1 MRRLLIV
8 LFCFLA
14 IACNNDGEEPQ
25 PVAPAPGGGGGGG
38 NGGGGGSSG
47 DPFTYVPT
55 ESLKDIASYPVG
67 MIVSASK
74 LGGTSSSNLTFKE
87 ILEDDYN
94 SITAENDM
102 KMANIFRG
110 PGNYDFSD
118 GDAIVAYAKANGM
131 RVHGHT
137 LVWHSS
143 IPGWLNSFS
152 GTDEEFTQ
160 LIEDYVKAT
169 VAHFAE
175 EKMMVNGEEVS
186 VVAGWDVVNEVFEG
200 NDLRNTLFLQRM
212 GYDYVS
218 KLYTWAREAD
228 PDVKLFYNDYNVA
241 SNESKRNAIITMVRD
256 FQTDGVPI
264 DGIGFQ
270 MHINHDWPPRADIAE
285 AVQEATATG
294 LLIHFSELDIRV
306 NYNDDISELTEERAA
321 SQEAKYK
328 EVAEEYANVPANQQ
342 YGITIWG
349 MRDQDSW
356 MYDGGTE
363 WPLMYDN
370 DFDYKIAHRGFA
382 EGL

>member
-1 MRRLLIV
+1 MKRIFVFLFLILSV
-8 LFCFLA
+8 
-14 IACNNDGEEPQ
+14 ACSSDEEPA
-25 PVAPAPGGGGGGG
+25 PVAPAPSPGGGGGGG
-38 NGGGGGSSG
+38 NGGGSS

-55 ESLKDIASYPVG
+55 ESLKDLSDYPVG
-67 MIVSASK
+67 MIVSAVK
-74 LGGTSSSNLTFKE
+74 LGGTSSSNVTFKS
-87 ILEDDYN
+87 ILLDDFN

-118 GDAIVAYAKANGM
+118 GDRIVAYAKENGL

-143 IPGWLNSFS
+143 IPGWLNSYS
-152 GTDEEFTQ
+152 GTNEEFTQ

-175 EKMMVNGEEVS
+175 EKMMVGGEEVS
-186 VVAGWDVVNEVFEG
+186 VVAGWDVVNEVFDG
-200 NDLRNTLFLQRM
+200 NDLRSTLFRDRM
-212 GYDYVS
+212 GNDYVS
-218 KLYTWAREAD
+218 KLFTWAREAD

-241 SNESKRNAIITMVRD
+241 SNESKRNAIIAMAND
-256 FQTDGVPI
+256 FIANDIPI

-270 MHINHDWPPRADIAE
+270 MHINHDWPPRSEIAE

-306 NYNDDISELTEERAA
+306 NYNDDINELTEARAA

-328 EVAEEYANVPANQQ
+328 EVAEEYDKIPDAQQ

-370 DFDYKIAHRGFA
+370 NFDYKVAHRGFA